1 MCMPRA
7 IAFQA
12 DENEGKR
19 GGVADVVSRSSTD
32 ADGMS
37 ELIDTHAKVPR
48 RDPCPDA
55 HSIVNPDSQEAMTLF
70 AG

>member
-37 ELIDTHAKVPR
+37 ELIDTHAKVPEER
-48 RDPCPDA
+48 P
-55 HSIVNPDSQEAMTLF
+55 
-70 AG
+70 